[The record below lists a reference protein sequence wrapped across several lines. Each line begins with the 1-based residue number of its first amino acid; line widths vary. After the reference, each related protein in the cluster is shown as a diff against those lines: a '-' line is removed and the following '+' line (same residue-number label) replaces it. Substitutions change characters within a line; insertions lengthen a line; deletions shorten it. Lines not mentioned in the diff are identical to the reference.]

1 MTEASIIPASFDL
14 HERIGESFHSFNQGK
29 SIPSLFVDANCQG
42 WKTIVTSVAAVEALQ
57 DKIDVEDSLQSL
69 KEAKGISLEDFE
81 RQLGV

>member
-29 SIPSLFVDANCQG
+29 SIPSLFIDAVREG
-42 WKTIVTSVAAVEALQ
+42 WKNITSVAAIEALQ

-69 KEAKGISLEDFE
+69 KEAKGISLQDFE

>member
-14 HERIGESFHSFNQGK
+14 HEQADDSFHSFNQSGF
-29 SIPSLFVDANCQG
+29 IPSLVVYANHEG
-42 WKTIVTSVAAVEALQ
+42 WKNVTSVAAVEALQ

-69 KEAKGISLEDFE
+69 EEAKGVNLQDFK